1 MVIQIKLL
9 VCIGKEL
16 LEEVRR
22 INREK
27 ATLVSKDKTR
37 LPPNPE
43 KPVVKALGKK
53 Q

>member
-1 MVIQIKLL
+1 MVIQAMLL

-27 ATLVSKDKTR
+27 ATLVSKDKAK

-43 KPVVKALGKK
+43 KPIVKALGNK
-53 Q
+53 